1 MAALVESI
9 FYTSNDQNNRFVPWH
24 GIGTPVK
31 ESPTSEDAIRLA
43 NLDWV
48 VESKPVFDESGK
60 EIPGFKANTRSS
72 DNSILGIVSNKYKII
87 QNSEAFEFTDNL
99 ISDEIRYETA
109 GSLRNGKTIWLL
121 AKLPEKYIIGDKFDP
136 YICFTNNHDG
146 KGAVTVCMTPIRVVC
161 NNTLNLALGSA
172 KRSWSIRH
180 LGDITSKLH
189 EARHTL
195 ALADLYMDNLDLEA
209 NRLAS
214 IKITDPELEA
224 IFDDL
229 YPIKTDDSSRKK
241 TNIISMK
248 EDIFKKYE
256 SPDISKFKGTAWGV
270 INAVTDFAAHT
281 APARL
286 TQSFQENNWGRIIGG
301 HPVVDAFY
309 KKVA

>member
-180 LGDITSKLH
+180 LGDIASKLH

-195 ALADLYMDNLDLEA
+195 ALADLYMDKLDLEA
-209 NRLAS
+209 NRLAG

-229 YPIKTDDSSRKK
+229 YPIKIDDSSRKK

-248 EDIFKKYE
+248 EDIFKKYK
-256 SPDISKFKGTAWGV
+256 SPDISQFKGTAWGV

-286 TQSFQENNWGRIIGG
+286 TQSFQENNWGRIMSG

>member
-60 EIPGFKANTRSS
+60 EITGFKANTRSS

-180 LGDITSKLH
+180 LGDIASKLH

-195 ALADLYMDNLDLEA
+195 ALADLYMDKLDLEA
-209 NRLAS
+209 NRLAG

-224 IFDDL
+224 IFDEL
-229 YPIKTDDSSRKK
+229 YPIKIDDSIRKK

-256 SPDISKFKGTAWGV
+256 SPDISQFKGTAWGV

-286 TQSFQENNWGRIIGG
+286 TQSFQENNWGRIMGG